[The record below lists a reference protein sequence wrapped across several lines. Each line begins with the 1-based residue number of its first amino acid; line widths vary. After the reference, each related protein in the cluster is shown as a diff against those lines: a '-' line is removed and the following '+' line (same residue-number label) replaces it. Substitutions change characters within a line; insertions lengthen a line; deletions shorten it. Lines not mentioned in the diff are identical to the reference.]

1 MVRILAMKARIFISH
16 SCKDFAEASEP
27 GDEKAIARAQR
38 LEYARWVR
46 SAVEQRLQD
55 SGGFEIWLD
64 VKSFEPGDVWRAHLS
79 RWLGS
84 CDGAVILL
92 NEEAAA
98 SKWVRKETTILTW
111 RKSLRSNVRIIPAL
125 LGGFPASNLEGL
137 GLEDV
142 GELHTARLPSKEM
155 TPENAQL
162 LADKIVR
169 KLEGLTV
176 DEIDTPMT
184 EWIED
189 VAELLHK
196 VTDRHFK
203 RAAERLGMD
212 SDEGHFPDRDL
223 TMAHYLLH
231 ASLDSAYDGLVQ
243 LKKGLDRDLFREL
256 VGLILPIW
264 VDPEAARNLHAIVAR
279 SRERRVLAI
288 NAKYQDTAEAYI
300 MRALCCSLD
309 MSQIVAATDVSGTG
323 LAAELLP
330 RYERAFHRKLGLGD
344 RPTEQA
350 VRDYLDWDKGE
361 LFILL
366 GNGAIRADVIKALRD
381 KYAKVTYVLLSGDDS
396 SLVARNVPEAELI
409 RPELAEGAEEKAATS
424 RTRVLNLMGPR

>member
-1 MVRILAMKARIFISH
+1 MTARIFISH
-16 SCKDFAEASEP
+16 SGKDYAAAPKP
-27 GDEKAIARAQR
+27 GDEEAIAQAKR

-46 SAVEQRLQD
+46 SAVEQRLRA
-55 SGGFEIWLD
+55 GGFEVWLD
-64 VKSFEPGDVWRAHLS
+64 VKSIEPGDIWRARLS

-111 RKSLRSNVRIIPAL
+111 RKSLKSSVRIIPAL

-142 GELHTARLPSKEM
+142 AELHTARLVSKEM

-162 LADKIVR
+162 LAEQIVS

-176 DEIDTPMT
+176 DEANTPMT
-184 EWIED
+184 EWIEEVSD
-189 VAELLHK
+189 ILGK
-196 VTDRHFK
+196 VTDLHFK
-203 RAAERLGMD
+203 RAAARFGFEQLD
-212 SDEGHFPDRDL
+212 LSHFPDRNL

-243 LKKGLDRDLFREL
+243 LHKGLNREWFSKL
-256 VGLILPIW
+256 VDLILPIW
-264 VDPEAARNLHAIVAR
+264 VDPEAARNLHAIVTR
-279 SRERRVLAI
+279 SREQRVLAI
-288 NAKYQDTAEAYI
+288 NARYQDTAEAYI
-300 MRALCCSLD
+300 MRALCCA
-309 MSQIVAATDVSGTG
+309 IPKAHIITATDVSGTG

-330 RYERAFHRKLGLGD
+330 RYVRALQRKLNLGQ
-344 RPTEQA
+344 RPAELA
-350 VRDYLDWDKGE
+350 VREYLDRDAD

-366 GNGAIRADVIKALRD
+366 GDGAIRADLIQALRE
-381 KYAKVTYVLLSGDDS
+381 KYVKVTYVLLAGDDS

-409 RPELAEGAEEKAATS
+409 HPELAEGAEEKAAT
-424 RTRVLNLMGPR
+424 RRNA